1 MHKTTNFSKLQIE
14 SILES
19 LGLMET
25 FDDRA
30 IDLSGGEQ
38 KRLSIAL
45 ELIDDPSIL
54 FLDEPVNNH

>member
-1 MHKTTNFSKLQIE
+1 
-14 SILES
+14 
-19 LGLMET
+19 MET

-54 FLDEPVNNH
+54 FLDEPVNIFSHFSHFKKSAHF